1 MLLAYIDPGLGS
13 LLWQG
18 IISAFIG
25 FLFYL
30 KKTRR
35 MRVNFFRTTFRSPP
49 RDGGP
54 AAPAPLV
61 KNAAVKPD
69 AR

>member
-35 MRVNFFRTTFRSPP
+35 MIVNFFRKTFRSPP
-49 RDGGP
+49 RDGGT

-61 KNAAVKPD
+61 KNAAAKPD